1 MSLLWEATLA
11 LPYGWWGFQDA
22 RMLGIY
28 ITAWSRLP
36 IEEVMVWIAVTYATA
51 IVYEVV
57 RRWQS
62 SGKRMRHAFFGS
74 PAAEDAR
81 AHKL

>member
-1 MSLLWEATLA
+1 MV
-11 LPYGWWGFQDA
+11 
-22 RMLGIY
+22 GIH

-36 IEEVMVWIAVTYATA
+36 IEAVLVWIAVTYATA

-62 SGKRMRHAFFGS
+62 SGRPARSAFLG
-74 PAAEDAR
+74 
-81 AHKL
+81 